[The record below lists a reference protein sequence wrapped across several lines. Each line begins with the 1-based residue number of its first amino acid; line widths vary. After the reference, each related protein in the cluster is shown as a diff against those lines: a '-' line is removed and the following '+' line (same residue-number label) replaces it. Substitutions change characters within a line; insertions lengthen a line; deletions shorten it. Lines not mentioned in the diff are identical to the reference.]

1 MLDSQTQEKM
11 KAMRLLGM
19 AEAYQE
25 QKESAM
31 YANMSFE
38 ERIGILIDREHTR
51 RENTRYNTALTR
63 AKLKYRGAVL
73 EDVDY
78 SSDRG
83 IKRDLIEGLRDSE
96 WIKNNLN
103 IVVTG
108 ATGTG
113 KTWLA
118 CALAHQACRNGM
130 KAFFQRLPIMLE
142 EFKLSHADGSFHKKL
157 SDLNKFD
164 LLVLDDLGISQIDQQ
179 GRGDLLEII
188 DSRSDTKSTIITSQ
202 LPVSKWHEYLA
213 SGNPTA
219 ADSILD
225 RIANG
230 SIRIEMAGESMRK
243 KRR

>member
-25 QKESAM
+25 QKESAI
-31 YANMSFE
+31 YTNMSFE
-38 ERIGILIDREHTR
+38 ERIGILIDREYTR

-96 WIKNNLN
+96 WIKNHLNL
-103 IVVTG
+103 VVTG

-142 EFKLSHADGSFHKKL
+142 EFKLSHADGTFHKKL

-164 LLVLDDLGISQIDQQ
+164 LLILDDLGISQIDQQ

-243 KRR
+243 KRH

>member
-1 MLDSQTQEKM
+1 MLDNQTQEKM

-19 AEAYQE
+19 AGAYQE

-38 ERIGILIDREHTR
+38 ERIGILIDREYTR
-51 RENTRYNTALTR
+51 RENTRYNTALTK

-73 EDVDY
+73 EDIDY

-96 WIKNNLN
+96 WIKNHLNL
-103 IVVTG
+103 VVTG

-142 EFKLSHADGSFHKKL
+142 EFKLSHADGTFHKKL
-157 SDLNKFD
+157 SELNKFD
-164 LLVLDDLGISQIDQQ
+164 LLILDDLGISQIDQQ
-179 GRGDLLEII
+179 GRGDLLEVI
-188 DSRSDTKSTIITSQ
+188 DSRSDSKSTIITSQ

>member
-1 MLDSQTQEKM
+1 MLDNQTQGKM

-19 AEAYQE
+19 AGAYQE

-38 ERIGILIDREHTR
+38 ERIGILIDREYTR
-51 RENTRYNTALTR
+51 RENTRYNTALTK

-73 EDVDY
+73 EDIDY

-96 WIKNNLN
+96 WIKNHLNL
-103 IVVTG
+103 VVTG

-142 EFKLSHADGSFHKKL
+142 EFKLSHADGTFHKKL
-157 SDLNKFD
+157 SELNKFD
-164 LLVLDDLGISQIDQQ
+164 LLILDDLGISQIDQQ
-179 GRGDLLEII
+179 GRGDLLEVI
-188 DSRSDTKSTIITSQ
+188 DSRSDSKSTIITSQ

>member
-1 MLDSQTQEKM
+1 MFDNQTQEKM
-11 KAMRLLGM
+11 KSMRLLGM

-25 QKESAM
+25 QKESSI
-31 YANMSFE
+31 YADMSFE
-38 ERIGILIDREHTR
+38 ERMGMLVDRELTR
-51 RENTRYNTALTR
+51 RENTRYNTALTKAR
-63 AKLKYRGAVL
+63 LKYRSAAL

-78 SSDRG
+78 SPERG
-83 IKRDLIEGLRDSE
+83 VKRNVIEGLRDCV
-96 WIKNNLN
+96 WVKNNLN
-103 IVVTG
+103 LVITG

-118 CALAHQACRNGM
+118 CALAHQACRNGL
-130 KAFFQRLPIMLE
+130 KPLFQRLPIMLE
-142 EFKLSHADGSFHKKL
+142 EFKLSHADGTFHKKL

-164 LLVLDDLGISQIDQQ
+164 LLILDDLGISQMDQQ

-188 DSRSDTKSTIITSQ
+188 YSRSDSKSTIITSQ

-225 RIANG
+225 RISNG
-230 SIRIEMAGESMRK
+230 SIRIEMTGESMRK
-243 KRR
+243 KKH

>member
-31 YANMSFE
+31 YSNMSFE

-51 RENTRYNTALTR
+51 RENTRYNTALTK

-96 WIKNNLN
+96 WIKNHLNL
-103 IVVTG
+103 VVTG

-142 EFKLSHADGSFHKKL
+142 EFKLSHADGTFHKKL

-164 LLVLDDLGISQIDQQ
+164 LLILDDLGIFQIDQQ

-230 SIRIEMAGESMRK
+230 SIRIEMGGESMRK